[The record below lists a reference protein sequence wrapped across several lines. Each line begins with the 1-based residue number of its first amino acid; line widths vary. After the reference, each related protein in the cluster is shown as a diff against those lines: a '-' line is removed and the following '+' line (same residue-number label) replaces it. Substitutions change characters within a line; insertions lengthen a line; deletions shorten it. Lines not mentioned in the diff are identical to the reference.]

1 MGGDVGGVA
10 SGDADVVPTDK
21 SISVLPVLATNTRFE
36 FGNCFRSDGKVPMHN
51 VTSAFSN
58 AAIDL
63 NGPVPERRGRTEEY
77 RLLNIQ
83 KQYNPR
89 RRVA

>member
-1 MGGDVGGVA
+1 
-10 SGDADVVPTDK
+10 
-21 SISVLPVLATNTRFE
+21 
-36 FGNCFRSDGKVPMHN
+36 MHN